1 MFLAEIMILQIMG
14 NFTNS
19 SYAPLSHFIKLGF
32 ILNEASVGLITSAV
46 FIGSMSVSFLSGLV
60 VDSLG
65 PQRTMKI
72 SYGILALGSLLAY
85 FAQSYI
91 FLIGAYYLVG
101 AGYGMVTPATNSSIM
116 DHFFPRHASPM
127 GIKQSGVPIGTIL
140 AAIALPLIALHFSLR
155 TAFLALFIVTAAIA
169 LVIRGEKPG
178 SIEKPTGE
186 KTRGTVRK
194 VFSDRRVLI
203 ISAITAFLSWGQQ
216 SVFTYFVLYV
226 TSINFQVL
234 IAETLFIVLLL
245 GSVMGRI
252 LWPSITM
259 RLFGGHRI
267 RNYTLIMALA
277 GLMLF
282 IFPNTGGSIYA
293 VAIMAVAIGFTAV
306 AWNSNYVT
314 LISEIAPKG
323 NVGTYSGT
331 SMMIISF
338 GSIVG
343 TPLSGFIVDST
354 GGTFGPMWMFLGSS
368 LMFMALLLFLFT
380 PRITAMMAKQENFGN
395 VPLK

>member
-1 MFLAEIMILQIMG
+1 MILQILG
-14 NFTNS
+14 NFANS

-32 ILNEASVGLITSAV
+32 VLDEASVGLITSAV
-46 FIGSMSVSFLSGLV
+46 FIGSMSISFLSGLI

-65 PQRTMKI
+65 PHRTLKI
-72 SYGILALGSLLAY
+72 SYGILAAGSILAF

-91 FLIGAYYLVG
+91 VLVAAYYIIG
-101 AGYGMVTPATNSSIM
+101 AGYGMVTPATNSTIM
-116 DHFFPRHASPM
+116 DHFYPRHASPM
-127 GIKQSGVPIGTIL
+127 GLKQSGVPIGTIL
-140 AAIALPLIALHFSLR
+140 AAVALPLIALLFSLR
-155 TAFLALFIVTAAIA
+155 TAFLALFFITLVIA
-169 LVIRGEKPG
+169 LLIRGEKKVPG
-178 SIEKPTGE
+178 
-186 KTRGTVRK
+186 KTKVGVSAKGTVKK
-194 VFSDRRVLI
+194 VFSDRRILA

-226 TSINFQVL
+226 TSIRFHVL

-245 GSVMGRI
+245 GSVLGRI
-252 LWPSITM
+252 LWPSITL
-259 RLFGGHRI
+259 RLFRGHRL

-282 IFPNTGGSIYA
+282 IFPNAGASIYT
-293 VAIMAVAIGFTAV
+293 VGIMAVAIGFTAV

-323 NVGTYSGT
+323 NVGIYSGT
-331 SMMIISF
+331 SMMIISL

-354 GGTFGPMWMFLGSS
+354 GGKFSIMWMFIGTV
-368 LMFMALLLFLFT
+368 LMLVALVLFMITPKLMALMEN
-380 PRITAMMAKQENFGN
+380 RDNFGMS
-395 VPLK
+395 PMK